1 MDVIDSTKDLAE
13 GKVKDARYLAKKF
26 MPIMSKVDPE
36 KELFDLVAFDGTANV
51 QKAGRIIKEKF
62 PKVEVIQGAEHL
74 GSLFLSKCFKEPC
87 LQLLK
92 TWTNIVSFLL
102 NLFDCSNSSQP
113 FYFHLIINQL
123 QNVFGFVR
131 HAEHAIFKE
140 VA

>member
-36 KELFDLVAFDGTANV
+36 KELFDLVAFDGAANV

-62 PKVEVIQGAEHL
+62 PKVVVIHGAEHL

-92 TWTNIVSFLL
+92 TWTNIVSFMTLM
-102 NLFDCSNSSQP
+102 C
-113 FYFHLIINQL
+113 
-123 QNVFGFVR
+123 NVFEMTLMCNVFER
-131 HAEHAIFKE
+131 CDFLPRYIML
-140 VA
+140 